1 MTTEQKL
8 NSAPSESS
16 VSAESFRKGG
26 NINVKGSRREQRPRR
41 CLRNLL
47 LVAATVLCVNA
58 AVTSLL
64 ISWRTPTVVS
74 FDMKGTVDQFTDQA
88 GTQSLNEAQMSVLTE
103 RFMQTLSTELQEYQ
117 RDHNV
122 LILVTPA
129 VVSGAADITGEIQ
142 SAVAQKMAAGG
153 GQ

>member
-1 MTTEQKL
+1 MTTEQNL
-8 NSAPSESS
+8 TPAQPEPTLTADD
-16 VSAESFRKGG
+16 VRKGG
-26 NINVKGSRREQRPRR
+26 NTKEKGHRLEQRRRR

-47 LVAATVLCVNA
+47 LVAATIVCINA

-88 GTQSLNEAQMSVLTE
+88 GARSLDEKQTTDLTE
-103 RFMQTLSTELQEYQ
+103 RFMHALSTELQEYQ
-117 RDHNV
+117 RRHDA

-129 VVSGAADITGEIQ
+129 VVGGAADITGEIQ
-142 SAVAQKMAAGG
+142 SAVATKMAEGG
-153 GQ
+153 TP

>member
-1 MTTEQKL
+1 MTTEQ
-8 NSAPSESS
+8 NPAPVQPESTLTADD
-16 VSAESFRKGG
+16 VRKGV
-26 NINVKGSRREQRPRR
+26 ITTTKGHRRAQRRRR

-47 LVAATVLCVNA
+47 LVAVTILCMNA

-88 GTQSLNEAQMSVLTE
+88 GEQSLDEKQTTDLTE
-103 RFMQTLSTELQEYQ
+103 RFMRTLSTELQDYQ
-117 RDHNV
+117 RSHDA
-122 LILVTPA
+122 LILVSPA
-129 VVSGAADITGEIQ
+129 VVSGAADITGDIQ
-142 SAVAQKMAAGG
+142 SAVAAKMAAGG